1 MRIEHYHYLGSPEHK
16 HYLGSG
22 KEKGSSA
29 NAAIEM
35 IAFFFMRKISIL
47 QSTNPLLE
55 ESQS

>member
-35 IAFFFMRKISIL
+35 IAFFFMRKSVYC
-47 QSTNPLLE
+47 
-55 ESQS
+55 SQPTLF